1 MEEKIV
7 WSQGNDEMQE
17 NKGVASQNSDLDLNN
32 KRRINEFTRYDWLEN
47 SKTLQLAKE
56 LHVQRLYAII
66 TKQDKEKISR
76 IMEVPKRLK

>member
-17 NKGVASQNSDLDLNN
+17 NKGATSQNLDLDLNN
-32 KRRINEFTRYDWLEN
+32 KGRIYEFTRYDWLKN

-56 LHVQRLYAII
+56 LHVQRPDAII
-66 TKQDKEKISR
+66 TKQDKKKISR